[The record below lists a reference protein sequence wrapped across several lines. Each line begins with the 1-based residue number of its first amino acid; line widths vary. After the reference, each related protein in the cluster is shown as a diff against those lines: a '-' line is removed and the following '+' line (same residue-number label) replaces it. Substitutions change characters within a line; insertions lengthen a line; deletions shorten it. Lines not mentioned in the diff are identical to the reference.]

1 MRTADVY
8 DEKMKTNEK
17 FETEIEKSCKTGKSN
32 FKIKNLTIKNGKA
45 AINLKTLQFYVRI
58 SILKSF

>member
-1 MRTADVY
+1 MPTADVY

-32 FKIKNLTIKNGKA
+32 FKIKNTIKNGKA